1 METEKVNHSTNI
13 SKSFA
18 KGALAGT
25 FSSILLQPF
34 DLLKSRLQYYYI
46 ERSDKI
52 NNVKNRKLGQSTDR
66 AIETRAAKVPTTTT
80 ANMQAATLHKV
91 TVMKLLKTIIKNE
104 GVFSLWNGIG
114 PSLIRVCGGVGIYF
128 SSLELMSSYIDNKN
142 KKSSIIPNNNNM
154 ASTFMIGATARSLA
168 GVTMLPITVVKT
180 RFEAQPANK
189 HGYKST
195 FNALSRILKNES
207 WSGLYRGLIPTLIRD
222 VPFSGI
228 YLVLYQNLR
237 VYASEQFVNNKNV
250 NDNNN
255 ALPSHINFSI
265 GFVAG
270 SIATALTHPF
280 DVIKTRMQ
288 VATSN
293 SSSKPMEKVSS
304 YFKDIYTKEGSV
316 GLGRG
321 LFLRVIKR
329 PLSTAVIWTVYEAL
343 KD

>member
-1 METEKVNHSTNI
+1 
-13 SKSFA
+13 
-18 KGALAGT
+18 
-25 FSSILLQPF
+25 
-34 DLLKSRLQYYYI
+34 
-46 ERSDKI
+46 
-52 NNVKNRKLGQSTDR
+52 
-66 AIETRAAKVPTTTT
+66 
-80 ANMQAATLHKV
+80 
-91 TVMKLLKTIIKNE
+91 
-104 GVFSLWNGIG
+104 
-114 PSLIRVCGGVGIYF
+114 
-128 SSLELMSSYIDNKN
+128 
-142 KKSSIIPNNNNM
+142 M

-180 RFEAQPANK
+180 RFEAQPANE

-207 WSGLYRGLIPTLIRD
+207 WRGLYRGLTPTLIRD

-255 ALPSHINFSI
+255 ALPTHINFSI
-265 GFVAG
+265 GFIAG
-270 SIATALTHPF
+270 SIATALTQPF

-288 VATSN
+288 VTTSN
-293 SSSKPMEKVSS
+293 TSSNPIENVTS

-321 LFLRVIKR
+321 LILRVIKR
-329 PLSTAVIWTVYEAL
+329 PLSTAVTWTVYEAL
-343 KD
+343 NDYKHFFVRRE